1 MQQLLI
7 EAKADAA
14 SFQADLATQAEALA
28 NAGLSTLQVWTDD
41 RGAVLALL
49 QVVSRPKAEDWLAT
63 RAGLGH
69 AVQARFLK
77 TV

>member
-14 SFQADLATQAEALA
+14 AFQAELATQAEALA
-28 NAGLSTLQVWTDD
+28 NAGLSTLQIWTDD
-41 RGAVLALL
+41 AGGVLALL
-49 QVVSRPKAEDWLAT
+49 QVGSRPKAEDWLAT

-69 AVQARFLK
+69 ALQARFLK